1 MTPFLVGIAGG
12 SGSGKTA
19 LAAGLADAL
28 SRDRAAVLAHDAYYR
43 DRRDLLPSERARL
56 NYDVPEAVD
65 RELFRA
71 HVAAL
76 RRGERIV
83 PPRYSFVTHGRDGTG
98 EPVEPRP
105 VVLVE
110 GILLFHDPEVR
121 TALDLRIFLDAPETI
136 RLARRLRRDTA
147 ERGRSEASVLAQWR
161 GTVSPAHARYVEP
174 ARAGADLVLVTTGP
188 LTALVE
194 VAGSVL
200 AARLARRAAEGAVAA

>member
-1 MTPFLVGIAGG
+1 MTPFLLGIAGG
-12 SGSGKTA
+12 SGSGKTS
-19 LAAGLADAL
+19 LAAALADAL
-28 SRDRAAVLAHDAYYR
+28 GRGRAGILAHDAYYR

-71 HVAAL
+71 HLAAL

-83 PPRYSFVTHGRDGTG
+83 PPQYSFLTHCRDGG
-98 EPVEPRP
+98 SEPVEPRP
-105 VVLVE
+105 VIVVE

-121 TALDLRIFLDAPETI
+121 GALDLRIFLDAPEGL
-136 RLARRLRRDTA
+136 RLARRLLRDTR
-147 ERGRSEASVLAQWR
+147 ERGRSEASVTAQWR
-161 GTVSPAHARYVEP
+161 STVSPAHARYVEP
-174 ARAGADLVLVTTGP
+174 ARAVADLVLVTTGP

-200 AARLARRAAEGAVAA
+200 AARLARRAAEGSVAA